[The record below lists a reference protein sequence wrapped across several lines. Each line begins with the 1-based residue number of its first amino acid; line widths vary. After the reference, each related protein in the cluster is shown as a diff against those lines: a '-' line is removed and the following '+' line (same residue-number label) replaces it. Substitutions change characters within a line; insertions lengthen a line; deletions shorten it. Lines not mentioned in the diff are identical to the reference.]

1 MRETDTP
8 RVCLT
13 WHGKPVLAL
22 EKKTKQGEEWS
33 GEGGRML
40 PFYIPK
46 RASTLTSDARA
57 EQIMEVKEGMST
69 VDMGEGS
76 KHKEQQA

>member
-1 MRETDTP
+1 
-8 RVCLT
+8 
-13 WHGKPVLAL
+13 
-22 EKKTKQGEEWS
+22 
-33 GEGGRML
+33 ML